1 MNTNNN
7 NATEVAKGR
16 KKGTMVNSAK
26 AKVNFSTIYLRNDD
40 GKVRSEKLLKQIQQ
54 RLNDAVA
61 MIEIYCELANKEKDK
76 LEKAL
81 KKEDMINDIKKK
93 IANDIIEGLKKENKD
108 IPDALKQYA
117 DAETEDDE
125 LKDFLM

>member
-1 MNTNNN
+1 MKNENP
-7 NATEVAKGR
+7 TEVVKGR
-16 KKGTMVNSAK
+16 EKGSIVNSPK

-40 GKVRSEKLLKQIQQ
+40 GKERSEKLLKQIQQ

-61 MIEIYCELANKEKDK
+61 MIEIYCELAKKDK
-76 LEKAL
+76 DNLEKAL
-81 KKEDMINDIKKK
+81 KKENMINDIKKK

-108 IPDALKQYA
+108 IPEALKKYA
-117 DAETEDDE
+117 DAETEDEE

>member
-1 MNTNNN
+1 MSIENE

-26 AKVNFSTIYLRNDD
+26 AKVNFSTIYLRND
-40 GKVRSEKLLKQIQQ
+40 GKERSEKLLKQIQQ

-61 MIEIYCELANKEKDK
+61 MIEIYCELAKKDK
-76 LEKAL
+76 DNLEKAL
-81 KKEDMINDIKKK
+81 KKDNMINDIKKK

-108 IPDALKQYA
+108 IPEALKKYA
-117 DAETEDDE
+117 DAETEDAD